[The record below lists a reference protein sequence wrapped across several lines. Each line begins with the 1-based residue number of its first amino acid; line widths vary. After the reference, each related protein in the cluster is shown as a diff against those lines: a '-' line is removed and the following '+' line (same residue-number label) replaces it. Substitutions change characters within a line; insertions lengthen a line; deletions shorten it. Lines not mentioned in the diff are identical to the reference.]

1 MIWKK
6 EENQEKGSILI
17 TFLIITVVFVGI
29 LGAGVS
35 LMMGG
40 YKRTSS
46 VAQRNQAYY
55 LAEAGVEK
63 ALEDL
68 RSGCRPIPT
77 TSASFPPSSPI
88 GTYEYSVTHP
98 LQGKAI
104 ITSTGVISSGKS
116 VTLEVHVDCATPSPT
131 PTPAPTPTPTPTPTL
146 PPLDMALFANG
157 DISLRGNITIR
168 GNVGSNGEIELRGNA
183 RIING
188 EWRKNLGYTYP
199 LPSFTPS
206 DLPSMGSLNVTKKQ
220 SVTISG
226 NAYYDSI
233 SVDNDATLTVNVGSG
248 TQTLWVKSLAVDG
261 ELQVA
266 GEGTLILYVES
277 FSVGNK
283 AQLNTATGSRTESLA
298 LYYAGTQ
305 SVTIA
310 NQAVIKGLV
319 LVPSSAIITVKG
331 TILGLLYAPAAQVN
345 LGGNGQTLNGAIITQ
360 ALGEDKEAG
369 TQKIVYTPPS
379 SELQSLLQTFVF
391 PPTPSPTP
399 EPTLTPEP
407 TPTSEPP
414 TEPEPGPPISI
425 VGWKER

>member
-6 EENQEKGSILI
+6 EESQERGSILI
-17 TFLIITVVFVGI
+17 TFLIITVVFVGV

-46 VAQRNQAYY
+46 VARRNQAYY

-68 RSGCRPIPT
+68 QSGCRLIPA

-98 LQGKAI
+98 LPGKAI

-206 DLPSMGSLNVTKKQ
+206 PDLPSMGSLSVKKKQ

-248 TQTLWVKSLAVDG
+248 TQTLWVRNLAVDG
-261 ELQVA
+261 ELQVV
-266 GEGTLILYVES
+266 GTGTLILYVES
-277 FSVGNK
+277 FSTGNK
-283 AQLNTATGSRTESLA
+283 AQLNTTTGSRTESLA

-305 SVTIA
+305 SVNID
-310 NQAVIKGLV
+310 NQAIIKGLV
-319 LVPSSAIITVKG
+319 LVPGEVIITVKG
-331 TILGLLYAPAAQVN
+331 TIVGLFYAPAAQVN
-345 LGGNGQTLNGAIITQ
+345 LGGNGKTLDGAIITQ

-369 TQKIVYTPPS
+369 TQEIVYATPS

-407 TPTSEPP
+407 TPTSGPSTESGPP
-414 TEPEPGPPISI
+414 TSI
-425 VGWKER
+425 VWWKER